1 MITLYLDM
9 DGVLADFNKS
19 YSKYNPTKEDRTRFR
34 DSVMTYHIF
43 EDLDKMPDADILLSG
58 VAKIPKLHIEILT
71 SMGTFNVE
79 QGLEAKRQKLL
90 WLDKHNIKYKPNFVR
105 TKTEK
110 AQYATEHSILIDD
123 SVGCINPF
131 NSKGGQGILHTSARD
146 SLEQLSRA
154 IDIISGVHALRRI
167 SL

>member
-1 MITLYLDM
+1 
-9 DGVLADFNKS
+9 
-19 YSKYNPTKEDRTRFR
+19 
-34 DSVMTYHIF
+34 
-43 EDLDKMPDADILLSG
+43 
-58 VAKIPKLHIEILT
+58 
-71 SMGTFNVE
+71 MGTFNVE
-79 QGLEAKRQKLL
+79 QGVEAKRQKLL